1 MRLKLA
7 APRIKRILHLKD
19 KAGVYALYQNEVVV
33 YVGISKNLF
42 ERLYHHMTYYGNDVM
57 FDILEYLDISGS
69 VYSRQ
74 HIERERYWISYYR
87 SLGQAIKNKTGTSK
101 SKIFNT
107 MKLILT
113 ALTLFLFSCTKQEC
127 SKVVE
132 SVPCLVCAAQPS
144 YRNTMSD
151 GSTIITSQP
160 KKVGEVICTD

>member
-19 KAGVYALYQNEVVV
+19 RAGVYALYQNEVVV

-42 ERLYHHMTYYGNDVM
+42 ERLYHHMTYYGNDVR

-101 SKIFNT
+101 SKIFN
-107 MKLILT
+107 
-113 ALTLFLFSCTKQEC
+113 S
-127 SKVVE
+127 
-132 SVPCLVCAAQPS
+132 
-144 YRNTMSD
+144 
-151 GSTIITSQP
+151 
-160 KKVGEVICTD
+160 